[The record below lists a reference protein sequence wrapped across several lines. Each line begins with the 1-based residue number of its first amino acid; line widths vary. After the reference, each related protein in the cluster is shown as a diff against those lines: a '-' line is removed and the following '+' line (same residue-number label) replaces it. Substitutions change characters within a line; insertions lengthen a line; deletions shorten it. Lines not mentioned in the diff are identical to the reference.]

1 MKVLYLIA
9 RELRAI
15 RKELQAIRKYLE
27 LFEKNRSAS
36 VTDVIDEIN
45 RETREKGTSPLLL

>member
-15 RKELQAIRKYLE
+15 RKELQAIRKDLE
-27 LFEKNRSAS
+27 LFEKKRSVS
-36 VTDVIDEIN
+36 VADVIDEIN